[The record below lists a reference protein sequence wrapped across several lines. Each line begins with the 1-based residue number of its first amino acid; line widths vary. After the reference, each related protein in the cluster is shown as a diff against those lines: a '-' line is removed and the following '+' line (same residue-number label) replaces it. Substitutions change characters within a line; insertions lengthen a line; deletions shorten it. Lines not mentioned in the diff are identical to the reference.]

1 MANRASGFRT
11 GIALLLAFQLPLQ
24 SLAATYPL
32 EDTVKKEEQA
42 LPSAPSK
49 PPALYRAPPE
59 ERRHCGRI
67 ILYKGEHIDCDSEL
81 YQDGERLRPLIAD
94 LPEAVAALDT
104 YQRNRRSLRPF
115 AYAGT
120 AGLLLALSSSIFPK
134 LIPGAEESGTVRT
147 LIAATG
153 IGITAGSVL
162 YGMHFLSEN
171 EKHLQ
176 RAIELHNQAKPDSPI
191 ELMIQASFTF

>member
-1 MANRASGFRT
+1 
-11 GIALLLAFQLPLQ
+11 
-24 SLAATYPL
+24 
-32 EDTVKKEEQA
+32 
-42 LPSAPSK
+42 
-49 PPALYRAPPE
+49 
-59 ERRHCGRI
+59 
-67 ILYKGEHIDCDSEL
+67 
-81 YQDGERLRPLIAD
+81 
-94 LPEAVAALDT
+94 VAALDT
-104 YQRNRRSLRPF
+104 YQRNRQSLRPF